1 MARIGK
7 SVNKIDAWM
16 FVNIA
21 ACSIF
26 YRVAQ
31 MYENYV
37 FKKKEVWHTGNSSEW
52 SILFVSIIL
61 KGTKEGG

>member
-1 MARIGK
+1 
-7 SVNKIDAWM
+7 M

-37 FKKKEVWHTGNSSEW
+37 FKKKEVWHTGNSSE
-52 SILFVSIIL
+52 
-61 KGTKEGG
+61 